1 MNTNSAARASFLE
14 LYISLVTALASKQG
28 KFYPELCAYANVA
41 RKIHGEDLTKL
52 IIEWSE
58 QGTQFAKEIRESDA
72 TFITDGTKCPQIF
85 KSLCLD
91 RIYARPAFSTK
102 SKTHMWQYIRG
113 LVFHANTCVADVAA
127 TETCS
132 EDLPSPFDETPTV
145 GGIGFG
151 DGSPEQIKIINDL
164 AHTLPTSVM
173 SKMQA
178 LASGYQRDL
187 QAGTMSPA
195 DLQMPNVLRDV
206 VKTLD
211 AKDVMDVVT
220 NLSSVVEHMK
230 KAHEMPEIQALMRTM
245 AAQTHPPEKNEFPM
259 YAEKKDVK
267 D

>member
-14 LYISLVTALASKQG
+14 LYISLVTALANKQG
-28 KFYPELCAYANVA
+28 KLYPELCTYANGA
-41 RKIHGEDLTKL
+41 CKIHGEDLTQL
-52 IIEWSE
+52 IVEWSE
-58 QGTQFAKEIRESDA
+58 QGTQFAKEIRESDPV
-72 TFITDGTKCPQIF
+72 FITDSTKCPQVF
-85 KSLCLD
+85 RRLCLD

-102 SKTHMWQYIRG
+102 SKMHMWQYIRG
-113 LVFHANTCVADVAA
+113 LVFHANTCVADVAV

-132 EDLPSPFDETPTV
+132 EDLPSPFDETTPV

-164 AHTLPTSVM
+164 TRTLPSSVM

-206 VKTLD
+206 VQTLD
-211 AKDVMDVVT
+211 AKDVMDVVA

-230 KAHEMPEIQALMRTM
+230 RAHEMPEIQALMRSMT
-245 AAQTHPPEKNEFPM
+245 AGATPAEPPVHTEKNM
-259 YAEKKDVK
+259 KD
-267 D
+267 